1 MLTTA
6 TMKKFFFTII
16 TLCFGLVALSQGWRS
31 NEMEIKVPFH
41 SVEAASQLYNLNL
54 NGDIYK
60 NYAILYVVPK
70 ELESLIK
77 AGFRYEVQIENLNE
91 HFKNFWQTDEAYHSY
106 QQIID
111 LADSLATHFPAICKK
126 VIFGTSLGG
135 RQLAALKI
143 SDNVETDEN
152 EAEVFFDGGIHGDE
166 IGGAENLIRFARD
179 LCLGYGTIT
188 QITNLINGRETWL
201 YLMVNPDGRE
211 GMTRYNNN
219 GEDLNRDCGYMWDTE
234 SLGAWSQHETKV
246 LRNAVLAH
254 QFVVYTSYHSGTE
267 FISHPWSYRA
277 AFSPDHAHVNQLAGV
292 YASTSGYSNIPYGPG
307 YTGMYAINGSTKD
320 ASYGIQ
326 GSVSWS
332 MEISMDK
339 QPPASQIM
347 LYYNYNKPAMLAMI
361 EYAGYGLAGT
371 VTDASNG
378 QPVAATVF
386 VNSFLPSYTDPLVG
400 DYHKYVLPGT
410 YSITVEANGYQTK
423 TISNVVVTAN
433 NASVT
438 DIQLTPEDNHGIYK
452 IVACQIPGNNFN
464 DEGATWAS
472 LGQPDNVNYS
482 VGKSGWIIM
491 DMQEIVFNGAG
502 PDMMVFE
509 GDASAEGYTLFAGT
523 SMDGPW
529 FSMGTGMGTSEF
541 SFENCTIGEARYFKL
556 LDDGDGSATVADAGF
571 DLDAI
576 QVLSAVTGP
585 YIIMDSYDI
594 DDSNGNNN
602 GILEPGETAD
612 YIITLKNV
620 GSENAL
626 AITGT
631 LACNDQYV
639 TVITTSPQ
647 TFGNIAIN
655 TSATATFTVSAAA
668 GAPAGHTATLVL
680 TYLGTN
686 VAASTKNI
694 SVIFPDYCQ
703 ASTTTED
710 EYISKVVCGEIDNSS
725 GWQGGV
731 ANYTN
736 LSVNIDA
743 GTSMPIIITN
753 GTPWASDIV
762 IVWVDWNND
771 FELGNP
777 ANEVFTLTN
786 VGGSGASFT
795 GNIAAPA
802 GTASGNYRMRV
813 RMTYSTAPTPCGS
826 ASYGEIEDY
835 TVVVGGNT
843 LTAIFTSDVTEL
855 CAGGQVHFYDNSTG
869 NITSWA
875 WEFPQG
881 TPSTSTLQNPVVTYN
896 SPGMPGVSL
905 TVSDGTSSNTF
916 NALEYLTVLGEVNT
930 PNQPTGDT
938 EICQD
943 APNGTYNTSGNPTY
957 VTSWIWDLSP
967 TTAGTI
973 TPNGPIAVVNWSAT
987 FAGTASLKVKTSNLC
1002 GESAWSDAI
1011 GITIV
1016 PLPAAAGNVTGDEIV
1031 CQEQVQLYTVP
1042 VIADAT
1048 NYEWSLE
1055 PSAAGIMNITTNENT
1070 VTWSDSW
1077 MGSAI
1082 LKVRGVNDCGTGTWS
1097 ADFEVLVQ
1105 NCTGISTPDQNDVF
1119 TIFPNPG
1126 NGDFTVNAT
1135 KNFDKEITISVVN
1148 MIGVEVFSKSF
1159 KSLSSGKSFGVN
1171 LVGLPGGIYYLK
1183 IETETGNFIQ
1193 KILIH
1198 Q

>member
-1 MLTTA
+1 
-6 TMKKFFFTII
+6 MKIFFFTII
-16 TLCFGLVALSQGWRS
+16 TLCFGLVAVSQGWRT
-31 NEMEIKVPFH
+31 NEMEIKVPFLTNETSLKLH
-41 SVEAASQLYNLNL
+41 NLKL

-60 NYAILYVVPK
+60 DYAILYVVAS
-70 ELESLIK
+70 ELEALKK
-77 AGFRYEVQIENLNE
+77 AGFKYEIQIENLNE
-91 HFKNFWQTDEAYHSY
+91 HFKNFWQTDDAYHSY

-111 LADSLATHFPAICKK
+111 LADSLAEHFPTICKK
-126 VIFGTSLGG
+126 VIFGTSMGG
-135 RQLAALKI
+135 RQLAALKL

-152 EAEVFFDGGIHGDE
+152 EAEVFFDAGIHGDE
-166 IGGAENLIRFARD
+166 IGGPENVIRFARD
-179 LCLGYGTIT
+179 LCLGYGTNT

-219 GEDLNRDCGYMWDTE
+219 GEDLNRDCGYMWNNE
-234 SLGAWSQHETKV
+234 SVGSWSQIETRV
-246 LRNAVLAH
+246 LRDAVLAH

-267 FISHPWSYRA
+267 FISHPWSYREA
-277 AFSPDHAHVNQLAGV
+277 LSPDHAHVNQLAGV

-332 MEISMDK
+332 MEISMSK

-371 VTDASNG
+371 VTDASNL

-410 YSITVEANGYQTK
+410 YSITVKANGYQTK

-433 NASVT
+433 NATVT
-438 DIQLTPEDNHGIYK
+438 DIQLTPEENHGIYK

-472 LGQPDNVNYS
+472 IGQPDNVNYS
-482 VGKSGWIIM
+482 IGKSGWIIV
-491 DMQEIVFNGAG
+491 DMQSVIFNGAG

-509 GDASAEGYTLFAGT
+509 GDASAEGYTLYAGT

-529 FSMGTGMGTSEF
+529 YSMGTGTGTSEF
-541 SFENCTIGEARYFKL
+541 SFENCTISEARYFKL
-556 LDDGDGSATVADAGF
+556 LDDGDGSASVADAGF

-585 YIIMDSYDI
+585 YIIMDGYVV

-626 AITGT
+626 DITGT

-647 TFGNIAIN
+647 SFGTIAIN
-655 TSATATFTVSAAA
+655 ASATATFTVSAAA

-680 TYLGTN
+680 TYEGSN

-694 SVIFPDYCQ
+694 SVIFPDYCA

-710 EYISKVVCGEIDNSS
+710 EYISKVVCGEINNSS

-743 GTSMPIIITN
+743 GTSVPIAITN

-771 FELGNP
+771 FELGSP
-777 ANEVFTLTN
+777 SNETFNLTN
-786 VGGSGASFT
+786 VGGTGASFT

-802 GTASGNYRMRV
+802 GTANGNYRMRV

-835 TVVVGGNT
+835 TVAVGGNI
-843 LTAIFTSDVTEL
+843 LTADFTSDVTQL

-875 WEFPQG
+875 WVFPQG
-881 TPSTSTLQNPVVTYN
+881 TPSTSTEQNPVVTYN
-896 SPGMPGVSL
+896 APGMPGVSL
-905 TVSDGTSSNTF
+905 TVSDGTNSNTF
-916 NALEYLTVLGEVNT
+916 NALEYLIILGEVST
-930 PNQPTGDT
+930 PDQPAGDT

-943 APNGTYNTSGNPTY
+943 APNGNYTSSGNPAY

-967 TTAGTI
+967 ATAGTI

-1002 GESAWSDAI
+1002 GESSWSDI
-1011 GITIV
+1011 LNITV
-1016 PLPAAAGNVTGDEIV
+1016 QPFPAAAGNITGDEIV

-1048 NYEWSLE
+1048 DYEWSLE
-1055 PSAAGIMNITTNENT
+1055 PVAAGIMVISANEGT
-1070 VTWSDSW
+1070 ITWSDSW

-1082 LKVRGVNDCGTGTWS
+1082 LKVRGVNDCGTGAWS

-1105 NCTGISTPDQNDVF
+1105 NCTGISDPDFSKTF
-1119 TIFPNPG
+1119 TVYPNPG
-1126 NGDFTVNAT
+1126 YGNFTLTVNQD
-1135 KNFDKEITISVVN
+1135 FDASTEISIINLLGTIVYSTN
-1148 MIGVEVFSKSF
+1148 IGQI
-1159 KSLSSGKSFGVN
+1159 SSGTNIGFN
-1171 LVGLPGGIYYLK
+1171 LTDQPDGIYYLK
-1183 IETETGNFIQ
+1183 IKTDTGSFIQ

>member
-16 TLCFGLVALSQGWRS
+16 TLCFGLVALSQGWRT

-41 SVEAASQLYNLNL
+41 TLEAASQLHNLNL

-60 NYAILYVVPK
+60 DYAILYVVPK
-70 ELESLIK
+70 ELDALKK

-91 HFKNFWQTDEAYHSY
+91 HFKNFWQTDDAYHSY

-111 LADSLATHFPAICKK
+111 LADSLTTHFPAICKK
-126 VIFGTSLGG
+126 VVFGTSLGG
-135 RQLAALKI
+135 RQLAALKL

-166 IGGAENLIRFARD
+166 IGGAENIIRFARD
-179 LCLGYGTIT
+179 LCLGYGTNT
-188 QITNLINGRETWL
+188 QITNLVNDRETWL

-219 GEDLNRDCGYMWDTE
+219 GEDLNRDCGYMWDNE
-234 SLGAWSQHETKV
+234 SVGSWSQTETRV
-246 LRNAVLAH
+246 LRDALLAN
-254 QFVVYTSYHSGTE
+254 QFVVYSSYHSGTE
-267 FISHPWSYRA
+267 FVSYPWSYRPNLC
-277 AFSPDHAHVNQLAGV
+277 PDNGPIAQLAAL
-292 YASTSGYSNIPYGPG
+292 YASTSGYSNMPHEPG

-320 ASYGIQ
+320 ASYAIQ

-332 MEISMDK
+332 IEISMDK

-347 LYYNYNKPAMLAMI
+347 LYYNYNKPAMLMLM
-361 EYAGYGLAGT
+361 EYGGYGVAGT
-371 VTDASNG
+371 VTDETNG
-378 QPVAATVF
+378 QPVAAQVF
-386 VNSFLPSYTDPLVG
+386 VSSFVPSYTDPVVG

-410 YSITVEANGYQTK
+410 YNITVKANGYQTK

-433 NASVT
+433 NATVT
-438 DIQLTPEDNHGIYK
+438 DIQLTPEENHGIYK

-472 LGQPDNVNYS
+472 IGQPDNVNYS
-482 VGKSGWIIM
+482 IGKSGWIIV
-491 DMQEIVFNGAG
+491 DMQSVIFNGAG

-509 GDASAEGYTLFAGT
+509 GDASAEGYTLYAGT

-529 FSMGTGMGTSEF
+529 YSMGTGTGTSEF
-541 SFENCTIGEARYFKL
+541 SFENCTISEARYFKL
-556 LDDGDGSATVADAGF
+556 LDDGDGSASVADAGF

-626 AITGT
+626 DITGT

-647 TFGNIAIN
+647 TFGTIAIN
-655 TSATATFTVSAAA
+655 ASATATFTVSAAA

-680 TYLGTN
+680 TYEGSN
-686 VAASTKNI
+686 VAASTKSI
-694 SVIFPDYCQ
+694 SVIFPDYCE

-725 GWQGGV
+725 SWQGGV

-743 GTSMPIIITN
+743 GTSVPIAITN

-762 IVWVDWNND
+762 TVWVDWNND
-771 FELGNP
+771 FELGSP
-777 ANEVFTLTN
+777 SNETFNLTN

-802 GTASGNYRMRV
+802 GTASGNYRMRI

-869 NITSWA
+869 NITSWQ
-875 WEFPQG
+875 WTFPQG
-881 TPSTSTLQNPVVTYN
+881 TPSTSTEQNPVIIYN
-896 SPGMPGVSL
+896 TPGTPGVSL
-905 TVSDGTSSNTF
+905 TVSDGTNSNTF
-916 NALEYLTVLGEVNT
+916 NALEYLIVMGEVST
-930 PNQPTGDT
+930 PNQPTGAT

-943 APNGTYNTSGNPTY
+943 APNETYTSSGNPAY
-957 VTSWIWDLSP
+957 VTNWIWDLSP

-973 TPNGPIAVVNWSAT
+973 TPNGPTAVVNWSAT

-1002 GESAWSDAI
+1002 GESTWSDVLT
-1011 GITIV
+1011 ITVI
-1016 PLPAAAGNVTGDEIV
+1016 PFPAAAGIITGDEIV

-1055 PSAAGIMNITTNENT
+1055 PAAAGMMNITANENT

-1082 LKVRGVNDCGTGTWS
+1082 LKVRGVNDCGTGAWS

-1105 NCTGISTPDQNDVF
+1105 NCTGISDSDFGTAF
-1119 TIFPNPG
+1119 TVYPNPG
-1126 NGDFTVNAT
+1126 DGNFNLTVNQDFDTSTEISIINLLGT
-1135 KNFDKEITISVVN
+1135 KVYSRTNGQI
-1148 MIGVEVFSKSF
+1148 
-1159 KSLSSGKSFGVN
+1159 SSGTNISFN
-1171 LVGLPGGIYYLK
+1171 LTDQPEGIYYLK
-1183 IETETGNFIQ
+1183 IKTDTGIFIQ